1 MPRSQF
7 DLPWFHAVDLLPCSQ
22 ELHLESLMGIHGTLN
37 TMSVSDLLQF
47 LAAGHKTGTL
57 KFGRGDIIKQIY
69 LEGGLIVGSNSND
82 PREYLGQVLLHYGK
96 IEESQLQAAMEI
108 QRHSGGKLGM
118 ILSSRGFVTKDDVV
132 EILRTRTL
140 EIIYDLFIWDEAHFE
155 FFDNEPLP
163 EDLIRVSVDATSVI
177 MDGIYRIDEWSRYR
191 AVIPS
196 DRTFFELNPGW
207 TQSLN
212 TSEEIRRVLYHV
224 ERRLTAAEICYNMH
238 TSLFHACALLFDLIR
253 KDFIKVAGEA
263 PAPAA
268 EAAVDLSALKL
279 PKTVPD
285 LLNLARAELKE
296 NNAENAL
303 AIIHS
308 ALEQEPKN
316 TAAHHLREEAEKK
329 FVTQTFHNGFSPRS
343 VAKILVA
350 PEQLEHERLG
360 PQEGFVLS
368 RINGESDIES
378 ILAICPFR
386 EADSLRMI
394 RKLLDSGI
402 IGI

>member
-1 MPRSQF
+1 
-7 DLPWFHAVDLLPCSQ
+7 
-22 ELHLESLMGIHGTLN
+22 MGIHGTLN

-108 QRHSGGKLGM
+108 QRQSGGKLGM

-268 EAAVDLSALKL
+268 EAAADLSALKL

-329 FVTQTFHNGFSPRS
+329 FVTQAFHNGFSPRS
-343 VAKILVA
+343 IAKILVA